1 MRECTTLKLKTYN
14 YLTDNNDEN
23 KKAEGAK
30 KKRVIKQKIKFEV
43 YEHCL
48 KSTEL

>member
-14 YLTDNNDEN
+14 YVTDKNDEN

-30 KKRVIKQKIKFEV
+30 KKACYKTKN
-43 YEHCL
+43 
-48 KSTEL
+48 

>member
-23 KKAEGAK
+23 K
-30 KKRVIKQKIKFEV
+30 IKFED

>member
-30 KKRVIKQKIKFEV
+30 KRVIKQKIKFED

>member
-14 YLTDNNDEN
+14 YLTDKNDEN
-23 KKAEGAK
+23 KKAEGDYD
-30 KKRVIKQKIKFEV
+30 

>member
-1 MRECTTLKLKTYN
+1 MMKI
-14 YLTDNNDEN
+14 
-23 KKAEGAK
+23 KKQKAQK
-30 KKRVIKQKIKFEV
+30 KKRGIKQKIKFED